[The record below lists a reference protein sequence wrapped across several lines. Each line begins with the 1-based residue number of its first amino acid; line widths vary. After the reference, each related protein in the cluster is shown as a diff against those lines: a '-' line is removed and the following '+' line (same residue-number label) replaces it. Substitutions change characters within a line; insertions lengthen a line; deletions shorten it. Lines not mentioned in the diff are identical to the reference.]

1 MSLSTSSV
9 SAVAAVS
16 DIDRARNFYEEKL
29 GLVPQDDASEMQVY
43 YECGG
48 DTGILIYVSP
58 TQAGSGAATLA
69 FWNVDDLRKEM
80 ESLGSAGVEFERY
93 DEPGLKTDESGVFD
107 TGDEL
112 VAWFKDPDGNTLGIG
127 QG

>member
-1 MSLSTSSV
+1 MSLSSSSV

-16 DIDRARNFYEEKL
+16 DMDRARNFYEQKL
-29 GLVPQDDASEMQVY
+29 GFTPRDDASEMQVY

-48 DTGILIYVSP
+48 GTGILIYVSP
-58 TQAGSGAATLA
+58 TQAGSGTATLA
-69 FWNVDDLRKEM
+69 FWSVDDLRDEM
-80 ESLGSAGVEFERY
+80 AHLESAGVEFERY
-93 DEPGLKTDESGVFD
+93 DEPGFKTDESGVFD